1 MNIKQLVMVL
11 LAAGTIVFGLYVYNL
26 STERDHT
33 LSAYSNRHGVVF
45 SPTGWTELRGRPNA
59 ESLLMSQVMNDV
71 RLQVLG
77 EEGEW
82 VKVRTEKGRTGYVK
96 KSDFRY

>member
-1 MNIKQLVMVL
+1 MNIKQLVIVL

-26 STERDHT
+26 STET
-33 LSAYSNRHGVVF
+33 GQATASNSNRYGIVF
-45 SPTGWTELRGRPNA
+45 SPAGWTELRGRPNA

-82 VKVRTEKGRTGYVK
+82 VKVRTEKGRTGYIR